1 MDIRALRYFVEVVRQ
16 QSFTRAAE
24 KLFVTQPTISKMLRN
39 LEQELDCTL
48 LIRDGRRLILTET
61 GQVVYHRGQQILTEF
76 RQLNAELDDLR
87 HLNTGVLRLG
97 IPPMVGMLMAEP
109 ISQFRERYPGIALKI
124 AEFGGLTVQQAV
136 LNGELDLAMTAL
148 PVEDEANLATQRL
161 FSHPLYVLAP
171 RNTQWQARSSIDSV
185 TLADYPLV
193 IYNED
198 FALNRQLMRMFSQ
211 NGVKPQ
217 IAVRSGQWDFL
228 AAMVEA
234 GIGIAILPAPICAR
248 LNPQKL
254 VWMPLDNPLQWQL
267 GMIWRA
273 GGYLSHGAQAW
284 INCCRQFWQPPPT
297 L

>member
-48 LIRDGRRLILTET
+48 LIRNGRRLILTET
-61 GQVVYHRGQQILTEF
+61 GQVVYHRGHQILTEF

-87 HLNTGVLRLG
+87 HLNAGVLRLG

-171 RNTQWQARSSIDSV
+171 RNTQWQARSSIDPV

-211 NGVKPQ
+211 HGAKPQ
-217 IAVRSGQWDFL
+217 IAVRSGQ
-228 AAMVEA
+228 
-234 GIGIAILPAPICAR
+234 
-248 LNPQKL
+248 
-254 VWMPLDNPLQWQL
+254 
-267 GMIWRA
+267 
-273 GGYLSHGAQAW
+273 
-284 INCCRQFWQPPPT
+284 
-297 L
+297 